1 MKLRTKIMTISLLP
15 VFMLGIGIFI
25 LSADRIANGIYN
37 ESYAGMQ
44 AAALAVRDIFEVGN
58 QGEYHLDD
66 NGDLWKGKTLNISQS
81 DKIVEH
87 IKETTGMDVSIF
99 WGDTRILTSIKNETG
114 EQQTQTKAPDAVVKK
129 VLENG
134 EYYQNNNLEIL
145 GTDYIVC
152 YIPFYQEGKPDTSP
166 VGMVFLG
173 NPRIR
178 VSKIINQ
185 IRLQMLIAILIVLF
199 ITGIIVTILI
209 KHILHALS
217 KSMCFLQKISKGDLT
232 IEIDPSLLKRPDEV
246 GMLGREI
253 QKLHK
258 ELFAIVDI
266 LRQKSKQLGLESE
279 TLKYLSGNILAVM
292 QGLDKS
298 AQEMAISCTNQ
309 AEDAA
314 TAGADVTSMGE
325 MIGNNTIEI
334 RKMYDISNQIQAV
347 SEQTMNEIQ
356 VLNEEMK
363 RVNTSMNY
371 LEQQTRLTKESA
383 DKINN
388 ATELIAAVANQTSLL
403 SLNASIEAA
412 RAGDLGKGFGVVAA
426 EIQKLSVQANEAV
439 EDIRSIADNLT
450 KNSNETIE
458 RMEEVQ
464 IIIEHQKQTIQKT
477 GEVFKD
483 VRTGICES
491 AHNMGTDIHQSE
503 EMEEVRTEIVAA
515 VQNSA
520 SLAQE
525 NAASIQ
531 EVMASLESAY
541 EEIHILSEQTNV
553 LGDLS
558 MQMKNSIEVFQI

>member
-1 MKLRTKIMTISLLP
+1 MKLRTKIMAISLLP
-15 VFMLGIGIFI
+15 VFILGIGIFI
-25 LSADRIANGIYN
+25 LSADRIANGIYD

-58 QGEYHLDD
+58 QGEYYLDD
-66 NGDLWKGKTLNISQS
+66 NGDLWKGTTLNITKSE
-81 DKIVEH
+81 KIVEH

-99 WGDTRILTSIKNETG
+99 WGDTRILTSIKNEMG
-114 EQQTQTKAPDAVVKK
+114 ERQTQTKAPDAVVKK

-134 EYYQNNNLEIL
+134 EYYQNNNIEIL

-173 NPRIR
+173 NPRIH

-185 IRLQMLIAILIVLF
+185 IRLQMLISILIVLF
-199 ITGIIVTILI
+199 ITGVIVTILI
-209 KHILHALS
+209 QHMLHALS
-217 KSMCFLQKISKGDLT
+217 KSMCFLQKISEGDLT
-232 IEIDPSLLKRPDEV
+232 IEIDSSLLKRPDEI

-258 ELFAIVDI
+258 ELLAIIDI
-266 LRQKSKQLGLESE
+266 LREKSKQLGLESE
-279 TLKYLSGNILAVM
+279 TLKHLSGNILSVM

-298 AQEMAISCTNQ
+298 AQEMAVSCTNQ

-314 TAGADVTSMGE
+314 TAGTDVTSMGE

-363 RVNTSMNY
+363 QVNTSMNY
-371 LEQQTRLTKESA
+371 LGQQTRLTKESA

-439 EDIRSIADNLT
+439 EDIRSMADNLT

-491 AHNMGTDIHQSE
+491 AHNMGTVIHQSE

-553 LGDLS
+553 LGNLS

>member
-1 MKLRTKIMTISLLP
+1 
-15 VFMLGIGIFI
+15 
-25 LSADRIANGIYN
+25 
-37 ESYAGMQ
+37 
-44 AAALAVRDIFEVGN
+44 
-58 QGEYHLDD
+58 
-66 NGDLWKGKTLNISQS
+66 
-81 DKIVEH
+81 
-87 IKETTGMDVSIF
+87 
-99 WGDTRILTSIKNETG
+99 
-114 EQQTQTKAPDAVVKK
+114 
-129 VLENG
+129 
-134 EYYQNNNLEIL
+134 
-145 GTDYIVC
+145 
-152 YIPFYQEGKPDTSP
+152 
-166 VGMVFLG
+166 
-173 NPRIR
+173 
-178 VSKIINQ
+178 
-185 IRLQMLIAILIVLF
+185 
-199 ITGIIVTILI
+199 
-209 KHILHALS
+209 
-217 KSMCFLQKISKGDLT
+217 
-232 IEIDPSLLKRPDEV
+232 
-246 GMLGREI
+246 
-253 QKLHK
+253 
-258 ELFAIVDI
+258 
-266 LRQKSKQLGLESE
+266 
-279 TLKYLSGNILAVM
+279 M

-491 AHNMGTDIHQSE
+491 AHNMGTVIHQSE

>member
-1 MKLRTKIMTISLLP
+1 MKLRTKIMAISLLP
-15 VFMLGIGIFI
+15 VFILGIGIFI
-25 LSADRIANGIYN
+25 LSADRIANGIYD

-58 QGEYHLDD
+58 QGEYYLDD
-66 NGDLWKGKTLNISQS
+66 NGDLWKGTTLNITKSE
-81 DKIVEH
+81 KIVEH

-114 EQQTQTKAPDAVVKK
+114 ERQTQTKAPDAVVKK

-134 EYYQNNNLEIL
+134 EYYQNNNIEIL

-173 NPRIR
+173 NPRIH

-185 IRLQMLIAILIVLF
+185 IRLQMLISILIVLF
-199 ITGIIVTILI
+199 ITGVIVTILI
-209 KHILHALS
+209 QHMLHALS
-217 KSMCFLQKISKGDLT
+217 KSMCFLQKISEGDLT
-232 IEIDPSLLKRPDEV
+232 IEIDSSLLKRPDEI

-258 ELFAIVDI
+258 ELLAIIDI
-266 LRQKSKQLGLESE
+266 LREKSKQLGLESE
-279 TLKYLSGNILAVM
+279 TLKQLSGNILSVM

-298 AQEMAISCTNQ
+298 AQEMAVSCTNQ

-314 TAGADVTSMGE
+314 TAGVDVTSMGE

-363 RVNTSMNY
+363 QVNTSMNY
-371 LEQQTRLTKESA
+371 LGQQTRLTKESA

-439 EDIRSIADNLT
+439 EDIRSMADNLT

-491 AHNMGTDIHQSE
+491 AHNMGTVIHQSE

-553 LGDLS
+553 LGNLS